1 MGAAKRSKLLISFKM
16 DPKSIKIQHFHQNPP
31 KFHIFIQN
39 RPYLHAGVHFVDFEA
54 PKSDIFIRNR
64 PDLHAGVHFVDFGAP
79 KFDIFDPK
87 STGFARGRAFSA
99 KSPKLD
105 RNLTKIDRICTR
117 ACIFLEVTRFFRVF
131 VSTGETLGIIILI

>member
-16 DPKSIKIQHFHQNPP
+16 DPKSIKIITFS
-31 KFHIFIQN
+31 
-39 RPYLHAGVHFVDFEA
+39 
-54 PKSDIFIRNR
+54 PKSAKISHFSSKIDRICTRACILWSWGLQNLTFFIRNR

-117 ACIFLEVTRFFRVF
+117 ACIFLEVTRFAYNQPTERP
-131 VSTGETLGIIILI
+131 LGSLY